1 MLVIWVSLLD
11 WRTKRDT
18 STRSGTNAGTS
29 GEGVF
34 RRGSAAGEGAMPA
47 SGAGANSKWRW
58 GGAAR
63 GGDEKKKK
71 AAEPGARN
79 ARHCG
84 VGPRRLHDKPPST
97 SPPVHCRFFVGVMLL
112 FRFFEVFLGFASC
125 RRLSGPG
132 HHEAQADVH
141 RRQARTTSKVKR
153 TTTRHDSPVLI
164 FDDLKYDPFTKNRRW
179 P

>member
-58 GGAAR
+58 GGPAR
-63 GGDEKKKK
+63 GGDEMKKK
-71 AAEPGARN
+71 AVEPAAGSANHGDGDPRC
-79 ARHCG
+79 RHYT
-84 VGPRRLHDKPPST
+84 PRPLPPLREGYAL
-97 SPPVHCRFFVGVMLL
+97 VQGFFSNSWGCLL
-112 FRFFEVFLGFASC
+112 SSICWNWAPRS
-125 RRLSGPG
+125 S
-132 HHEAQADVH
+132 
-141 RRQARTTSKVKR
+141 S
-153 TTTRHDSPVLI
+153 
-164 FDDLKYDPFTKNRRW
+164 
-179 P
+179 